1 MNTRRSFLLGA
12 AGLLAAGPAFA
23 AKIPLGEISGYL
35 NTIKNASGK
44 FTQINPDGSMTTG
57 KLYIQRP
64 GRMRFEYDPPDRS
77 LVIAGGGKVAV
88 FDPKSNTPP
97 DQFPLSR
104 TPLKIILEKNV
115 NLGRSG
121 MVIGH
126 SADAK
131 STTVVAQ
138 DPQHPEYGNIRL
150 VFTGS
155 PVELRQWVVTDDS
168 GQKTT
173 VILNSLKNGA
183 SVGARLFNIPQ
194 EIQARGLN

>member
-1 MNTRRSFLLGA
+1 MTTRRSFLLGS

-23 AKIPLGEISGYL
+23 AKIPLGDISTYL
-35 NTIKNASGK
+35 NSLKNASGK
-44 FTQINPDGSMTTG
+44 FTQINPNGSMTTG
-57 KLYIQRP
+57 KLFIQRP
-64 GRMRFEYDPPDRS
+64 GRIRFEYDPPDRS
-77 LVIAGGGKVAV
+77 LVMAGGGQVAV

-97 DQFPLSR
+97 DQFPLKR
-104 TPLKIILEKNV
+104 TPLNIILEQNV

-126 SADAK
+126 SSDAK
-131 STTVVAQ
+131 TTSVVAQ

-150 VFTGS
+150 VFTGT

-183 SVGARLFNIPQ
+183 RLGARLFNIPQ